1 MTTLRPLP
9 RLRRASVR
17 AQDEDTSHIGST
29 ESRAMAAA
37 PASETPGRGCPRD
50 RIDCSGCSLV
60 TCPSGRRSTLG
71 KRVLCK
77 QPRVRI
83 PPSPP
88 KSTKGPRAS
97 GGPSCFHRAP
107 GIRGGASAAS
117 TGVPPSPAST
127 PRSTPRQAEFVPS
140 GGSAH
145 STRPPICRSDEA
157 HSEALSARLCR
168 QGRQAEALVEGG
180 GTGVVRV
187 HTQVQPAHSA
197 AGQLLSLIHI

>member
-1 MTTLRPLP
+1 MTTLRPLS

-37 PASETPGRGCPRD
+37 PASETPGRGRPRD

-88 KSTKGPRAS
+88 KARRVPAPAGALRA
-97 GGPSCFHRAP
+97 FHRAP

-127 PRSTPRQAEFVPS
+127 PRSTPPS
-140 GGSAH
+140 GGVPPLGRKRAQHASAH
-145 STRPPICRSDEA
+145 LQIRRSALRSSVRPALRAGASCRGARRRRRHRCCSGPYPGAARALRGGSTRRTES
-157 HSEALSARLCR
+157 R
-168 QGRQAEALVEGG
+168 
-180 GTGVVRV
+180 
-187 HTQVQPAHSA
+187 
-197 AGQLLSLIHI
+197 

>member
-1 MTTLRPLP
+1 MTTLRPPP

-37 PASETPGRGCPRD
+37 SASETPGRGRPRD

-97 GGPSCFHRAP
+97 GGPSCFSSSTGDSRSERSEHRSPAFT
-107 GIRGGASAAS
+107 GIHPEIRTPSG
-117 TGVPPSPAST
+117 GVPPLGRKRAQHASAHLQIRRSALRSSVRPALRAGASCRGARRRRRHRCCSG
-127 PRSTPRQAEFVPS
+127 PYPGAARALR
-140 GGSAH
+140 GGS
-145 STRPPICRSDEA
+145 TRRTAS
-157 HSEALSARLCR
+157 R
-168 QGRQAEALVEGG
+168 
-180 GTGVVRV
+180 
-187 HTQVQPAHSA
+187 
-197 AGQLLSLIHI
+197 